1 MQRGY
6 ILSAEARPKRLQ
18 ATTGVVHAAA
28 DSWPVQAELWGL
40 SQVQI
45 ATYNAG

>member
-18 ATTGVVHAAA
+18 ATTVVDAAA